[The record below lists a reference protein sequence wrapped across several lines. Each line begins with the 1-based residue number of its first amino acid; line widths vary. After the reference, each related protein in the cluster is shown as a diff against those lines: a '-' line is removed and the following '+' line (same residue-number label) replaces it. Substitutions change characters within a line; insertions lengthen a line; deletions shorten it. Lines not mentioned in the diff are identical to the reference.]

1 MRAIGC
7 FFVIVVIAVLAYLS
21 RGLWWGRVTGRGPVD
36 RAAVTTMRWQP
47 LTPEGAAR
55 ARSALQRLGARN
67 GPQYVEIAPGDLAAH
82 ILQEVSRT
90 LPPSADSIVAAAI
103 GDRLHVQALIRTS
116 DLGASD
122 ALGPIA
128 MLLGEQERVRMGGTL
143 RIIRPGFG
151 EFQVKEF
158 RIRDFALPQGVIPR
172 LLRELRVGDRPPGL
186 SPDALPVRTPDY
198 VGDVRISDNKVTV
211 YKVPATKPAAATP
224 ARPARPAPNAAKS
237 PDR

>member
-1 MRAIGC
+1 
-7 FFVIVVIAVLAYLS
+7 
-21 RGLWWGRVTGRGPVD
+21 
-36 RAAVTTMRWQP
+36 
-47 LTPEGAAR
+47 
-55 ARSALQRLGARN
+55 
-67 GPQYVEIAPGDLAAH
+67 VEIAPGDLAAH

-90 LPPSADSIVAAAI
+90 LPPSADSVVAAAI

-143 RIIRPGFG
+143 RIIRPGAG
-151 EFQVKEF
+151 EFQVKEL

-172 LLRELRVGDRPPGL
+172 FIREINVGDRPPGL
-186 SPDALPVRTPDY
+186 SPDGLPVRTPDY

-211 YKVPATKPAAATP
+211 YKVPASTPAATP
-224 ARPARPAPNAAKS
+224 ARTARPARPAPNAAKS

>member
-7 FFVIVVIAVLAYLS
+7 FFVILVIAALAYLS
-21 RGLWWGRVTGRGPVD
+21 RGLWWGRVTGRDAVD
-36 RAAVTTMRWQP
+36 RAVVTSMRWQP
-47 LTPEGAAR
+47 LTPQGASR
-55 ARSALQRLGARN
+55 ARSALSRLGARN
-67 GPQYVEIAPGDLAAH
+67 GPQYVEIAPGDLAAYV
-82 ILQEVSRT
+82 LQELSRS
-90 LPPSADSIVAAAI
+90 LPPSADSIHAAAI

-143 RIIRPGFG
+143 RILRPGVG

-158 RIRDFALPQGVIPR
+158 RIRDFGLPQGVIPR
-172 LLRELRVGDRPPGL
+172 LVRELKTGERPPGL
-186 SPDALPVRTPDY
+186 SPDALPLRTPEY
-198 VGDVRISDNKVTV
+198 VGDVRVSDNKVTV
-211 YKVPATKPAAATP
+211 YRRTATIPAAKTTP
-224 ARPARPAPNAAKS
+224 ARTPSNAAKS